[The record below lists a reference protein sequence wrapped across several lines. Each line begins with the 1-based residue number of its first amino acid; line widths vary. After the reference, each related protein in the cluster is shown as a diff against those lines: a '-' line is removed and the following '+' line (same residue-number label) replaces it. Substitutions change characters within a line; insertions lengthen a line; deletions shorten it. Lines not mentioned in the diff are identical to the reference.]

1 MRPGQRPLGHV
12 PCYPLRMAAS
22 QHSSLTSEQLQVLR
36 EQLDAREAE
45 LRAEV
50 READAEGRETPEA
63 PGPHEPGD
71 AADSG
76 DQRFQTGMAHVDK
89 QRDQE
94 ELMAIEAARARMAD
108 GSYGVCMQC
117 GSDIPFERLQAQPTA
132 LRCIAC
138 QSEYEKTHPPAP
150 RLAM

>member
-1 MRPGQRPLGHV
+1 
-12 PCYPLRMAAS
+12 MAKSAPRETLDPA
-22 QHSSLTSEQLQVLR
+22 QVRLLQ
-36 EQLDAREAE
+36 QKLDQREAE
-45 LRAEV
+45 LQAEV
-50 READAEGRETPEA
+50 READAEGRETPEV

-94 ELMAIEAARARMAD
+94 ELMAIETARTRMAD
-108 GSYGVCMQC
+108 GTSGVCVDC
-117 GSDIPFERLQAQPTA
+117 GGAIPFERLQAQPTA

-138 QSEYEKTHPPAP
+138 QSAYEKTHPPAP